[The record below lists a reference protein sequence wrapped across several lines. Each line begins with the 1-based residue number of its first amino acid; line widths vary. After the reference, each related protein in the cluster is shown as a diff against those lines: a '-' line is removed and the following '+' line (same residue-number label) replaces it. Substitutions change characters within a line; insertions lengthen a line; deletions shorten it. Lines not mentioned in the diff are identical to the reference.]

1 MFQPLVKIK
10 EQTKVDWF
18 NKRQERVSK
27 DIWKPYKETIT
38 HRFTE
43 VNM

>member
-10 EQTKVDWF
+10 EQRKVDWF

-27 DIWKPYKETIT
+27 NILKPYKETII

-43 VNM
+43 ENM